1 MLQIDSVE
9 VTKNLTAQYQKYLD
23 MREFKKIYFF
33 DTCLV
38 TNYDKD
44 FIQKNSFFYNVLKHQ
59 PFYENSSLR
68 LFKCELF
75 K

>member
-1 MLQIDSVE
+1 MLQIDSSK
-9 VTKNLTAQYQKYLD
+9 VTKNLITQYQKYLD
-23 MREFKKIYFF
+23 REEFKKIYYF

-38 TNYDKD
+38 TNYDEN
-44 FIQKNSFFYNVLKHQ
+44 FIQKIHFYKVLQQQ
-59 PFYENSSLR
+59 PFFENSSLR